1 MADNVGYTPGS
12 GALVAADDIAGVL
25 HQRVK
30 IGVGADGTAVDVSSV
45 NPMPITAP
53 TALPISTPSAI
64 DVNVGNFP
72 ASQAVTGPLT
82 DAQLRATAVPV
93 SAASLPLPSGAA
105 TSALQPDIRTTHP
118 LYGDRGSVVRQ
129 APADIWSVGFADSG
143 SSLLATEL
151 TQRRAGTGVTVSQS
165 SSNLVIAAGTTANA
179 EYLARSTTSFRGAFI
194 GRHKTI
200 LSQRI
205 ANNNFAVMMA
215 DLIGEGL
222 SCTINSTTSISV
234 TKTAHGF
241 TANNVGQFMMVGAI
255 NGANGVPGRYAIASI
270 PDANT
275 ITFTVS
281 GWPASGSCTVDLFG
295 WNYIWTQYSGTT
307 ATNASVDAQRRG
319 WNSGLT
325 TATINT
331 TASPGH
337 VMNTY
342 ADGRNVYWSDTLVA
356 SATTPTITTR
366 ASRIESLPDDDVE
379 LYVYFW
385 SYNGTTNP
393 ATSTTWTIGFVA
405 VEDNANVPTYIAG
418 ARPTGSAAPLAV
430 AQQGTVTVTGTVTA
444 NIGTGA
450 LAAGT
455 NAIGDVGIQYRA
467 SSTGAATLTN
477 ILCPATPAA
486 QQIRSGAG
494 RLLSIVVTNN
504 AASARWLKIFNLL
517 SASVTPGTT
526 AALAELGIGAGQTIE
541 WSLEGGAAFSTG
553 ITIMVT
559 GGVGLSNNTA
569 VTLGDVTGMTFHA

>member
-30 IGVGADGTAVDVSSV
+30 IGVGADGTAVDVSTA

-53 TALPISTPSAI
+53 NALPISTPSAI
-64 DVNVGNFP
+64 DVTVGNFP

-93 SAASLPLPSGAA
+93 SAASLPLPTGAA
-105 TSALQPDIRTTHP
+105 TSALQSDVRTTHP

-143 SSLLATEL
+143 SSLLATEF
-151 TQRRAGTGVTVSQS
+151 TQRRAGTGVSVSQS

-179 EYLARSTTSFRGAFI
+179 EYLARSVTSFRGAFI

-215 DLIGEGL
+215 DLVGEGL
-222 SCTINSTTSISV
+222 ACTINSATSITV

-255 NGANGVPGRYAIASI
+255 SGANGVPGRYAIASV
-270 PDANT
+270 PTADT
-275 ITFTVS
+275 INFTVA

-356 SATTPTITTR
+356 SATAPTITTR

-379 LYVYFW
+379 LYVYLW
-385 SYNGTTNP
+385 AYNGTTNP
-393 ATSTTWTIGFVA
+393 ASSTTWTIGFVS

-418 ARPTGSAAPLAV
+418 ARPTGAAAALPVNIVLPATLPVSLA
-430 AQQGTVTVTGTVTA
+430 TNTPT
-444 NIGTGA
+444 

-455 NAIGDVGIQYRA
+455 NLAGDVGVQYRA
-467 SSTGAATLTN
+467 NNTGAATLTN
-477 ILCPATPAA
+477 ILCPAAPAA
-486 QQIRSGAG
+486 QQIKGGAG
-494 RLLSIVVTNN
+494 RLVSVVMTNT
-504 AASARWLKIFNLL
+504 AAAARWLKIFNAL

-526 AALAELGIGAGQTIE
+526 SALAEIGIGAGQTIE
-541 WSLEGGAAFSTG
+541 WSLEGGAGFATG

-559 GGVGLSNNTA
+559 GGQGLTNNTA
-569 VTLGDVTGMTFHA
+569 VTAGDVTGMTLHA

>member
-1 MADNVGYTPGS
+1 MADNVGYTPGT

-30 IGVGADGTAVDVSSV
+30 IGVGSDGTAVDVSSA

-53 TALPISTPSAI
+53 VAL
-64 DVNVGNFP
+64 DVTVGNFP
-72 ASQAVTGPLT
+72 ASQTVTGPLT
-82 DAQLRATAVPV
+82 DAELRATAVPV
-93 SAASLPLPSGAA
+93 SASALPLPTGAA
-105 TSALQPDIRTTHP
+105 TSALQSDVRTTHP

-129 APADIWSVGFADSG
+129 SPADIWSVGFADTG
-143 SSLLATEL
+143 SSLLATEF

-179 EYLARSTTSFRGAFI
+179 EYLARSTTAFRGAFI

-215 DLIGEGL
+215 DRIGEGL
-222 SCTINSTTSISV
+222 SCTINSATSITV

-270 PDANT
+270 PTVDT
-275 ITFTVS
+275 ISFTVA

-307 ATNASVDAQRRG
+307 ATQASIDAQRRG

-325 TATINT
+325 TTTINT

-342 ADGRNVYWSDTLVA
+342 ADGRNVAWSDTLVA
-356 SATTPTITTR
+356 STATPTVTTR

-379 LYVYFW
+379 LYVYLW
-385 SYNGTTNP
+385 AYNGTTNP
-393 ATSTTWTIGFVA
+393 ASTTTWTIGFVS

-430 AQQGTVTVTGTVTA
+430 SLVAGA
-444 NIGTGA
+444 N
-450 LAAGT
+450 LA
-455 NAIGDVGIQYRA
+455 GDVGIQYRTNA
-467 SSTGAATLTN
+467 TGAGTPTIIN
-477 ILCPATPAA
+477 SPATPAV
-486 QQIRSGAG
+486 QTIKGTAG
-494 RLLSIVVTNN
+494 RLVGVVLNNTNATARFFKVFN
-504 AASARWLKIFNLL
+504 ATAPTL
-517 SASVTPGTT
+517 GTT
-526 AALAELGIGAGQTIE
+526 AAILDIPLPQNQPVVITF
-541 WSLEGGAAFSTG
+541 EGGIAFSTA
-553 ITIMVT
+553 ITCAVT
-559 GGVGLSNNTA
+559 GGRGATNNSAIT
-569 VTLGDVTGMTFHA
+569 VDDVTGFTLHA